1 MSEQAAVETP
11 TDAVVQRTLT
21 GRVVSSKMQKT
32 ISVAVERLVKHD
44 KYSKYVRR
52 TTKFLAHGARV
63 EPGIRQATALNHSAT
78 HLLHAALRQVLGEHV
93 AQKGSL
99 VDAERLRFDFSH
111 FEAMTP
117 EQIRAV
123 ERLVKHAKYSKYVR
137 RTTKFLAH
145 DEHGEAREGD
155 LVDIA
160 ECRRLSARKAWRLV
174 RVVKRAEQ
182 A

>member
-1 MSEQAAVETP
+1 MTEQAVDTTAVG
-11 TDAVVQRTLT
+11 AQRTLT
-21 GRVVSSKMQKT
+21 GTVVSNKMQKT
-32 ISVAVERLVKHD
+32 ITV
-44 KYSKYVRR
+44 
-52 TTKFLAHGARV
+52 
-63 EPGIRQATALNHSAT
+63 
-78 HLLHAALRQVLGEHV
+78 
-93 AQKGSL
+93 
-99 VDAERLRFDFSH
+99 
-111 FEAMTP
+111 
-117 EQIRAV
+117 AV

>member
-1 MSEQAAVETP
+1 MSEQQAQATSTAAG
-11 TDAVVQRTLT
+11 AQRTLT
-21 GRVVSSKMQKT
+21 GTVVSNKMQKT
-32 ISVAVERLVKHD
+32 ISV
-44 KYSKYVRR
+44 
-52 TTKFLAHGARV
+52 
-63 EPGIRQATALNHSAT
+63 
-78 HLLHAALRQVLGEHV
+78 
-93 AQKGSL
+93 
-99 VDAERLRFDFSH
+99 
-111 FEAMTP
+111 
-117 EQIRAV
+117 AV

>member
-1 MSEQAAVETP
+1 MSEQAAVET

-44 KYSKYVRR
+44 
-52 TTKFLAHGARV
+52 
-63 EPGIRQATALNHSAT
+63 
-78 HLLHAALRQVLGEHV
+78 
-93 AQKGSL
+93 
-99 VDAERLRFDFSH
+99 
-111 FEAMTP
+111 
-117 EQIRAV
+117 
-123 ERLVKHAKYSKYVR
+123 KYSKYVR